1 MRTRQIPRAEWFNF
15 FECFTRQQSGWPV
28 TVWLLG
34 PRIGAQIEARD
45 LPFEGIVTDPLAT
58 SISIHLGG
66 MPGKNIEHPV
76 ATPISV
82 WLEMTEE
89 GAPATLGINST
100 DGTTTL
106 LELRSPVPP
115 ELEHGVVPVKALP
128 LQAH

>member
-15 FECFTRQQSGWPV
+15 FEGFTRQQSGWPV

-34 PRIGAQIEARD
+34 PRIGAQVEARE
-45 LPFEGIVTDPLAT
+45 LPFEGIVADPHAT

-66 MPGKNIEHPV
+66 MPGKNVEHPI

-82 WLEMTEE
+82 WLETTDE
-89 GAPATLGINST
+89 GAEAALGINSS

-106 LELRSPVPP
+106 LEFRCPLPP
-115 ELEHGVVPVKALP
+115 EITHSGAPLKSPP
-128 LQAH
+128 LQAD